1 MTSMR
6 SGPEVIELLESD
18 TEEEITKYTERKLMQ
33 DDKEVK
39 LKVMTKR
46 IHRGRRTPY
55 KLSKLFKN
63 IPRYKNG
70 VSASFS
76 R

>member
-1 MTSMR
+1 MASMR
-6 SGPEVIELLESD
+6 SGPEVIKLLESD
-18 TEEEITKYTERKLMQ
+18 TEEEITEYTECKLMQ

-39 LKVMTKR
+39 HKVMTKR
-46 IHRGRRTPY
+46 IHRGRRTPC

-70 VSASFS
+70 VSVSSS